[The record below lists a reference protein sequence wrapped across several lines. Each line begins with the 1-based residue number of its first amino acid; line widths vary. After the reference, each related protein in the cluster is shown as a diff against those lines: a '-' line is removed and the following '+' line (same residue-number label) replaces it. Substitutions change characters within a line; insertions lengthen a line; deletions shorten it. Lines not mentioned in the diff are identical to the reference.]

1 MLSLIKY
8 HTDRK
13 SKGCTFEISRFKSF
27 AACKSV
33 KSIFFCHIPFLIRVS
48 ENGKTK
54 PVYIKLKE
62 IYFDW
67 SHLEK
72 NIKKKHNLNY
82 KNIR

>member
-13 SKGCTFEISRFKSF
+13 SKGWTFEISRFKSF

-33 KSIFFCHIPFLIRVS
+33 KNPFPIRVS
-48 ENGKTK
+48 KMGK
-54 PVYIKLKE
+54 PNQSRLIKRNL
-62 IYFDW
+62 

-72 NIKKKHNLNY
+72 NIKRKYNFVQPQDLEQE
-82 KNIR
+82 